1 MRLLTS
7 LDEGKMQQAGA
18 LWANNASQLLLPVI
32 GGSAN
37 LSTGNSIL
45 LLLHASKYAQVPGC

>member
-18 LWANNASQLLLPVI
+18 LGANNASHILLPVI
-32 GGSAN
+32 GGSAK
-37 LSTGNSIL
+37 LSTGISIL
-45 LLLHASKYAQVPGC
+45 LLLYESNYAQVPGC